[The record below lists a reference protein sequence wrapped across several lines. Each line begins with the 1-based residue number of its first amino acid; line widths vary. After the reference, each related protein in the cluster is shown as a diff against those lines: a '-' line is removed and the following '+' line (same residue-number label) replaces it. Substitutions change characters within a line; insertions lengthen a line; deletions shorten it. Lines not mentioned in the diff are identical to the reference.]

1 MVSRLNSAVAV
12 ALALAWPLASKAQ
25 TVITSAAPDRVA
37 VTIYRAP
44 GQGAGQAMDL
54 RWLRGYALITE
65 QRAVDLPAGRA
76 TVRFEG
82 VAGGMLPESVIVRGL
97 PAEVREKNLDADLLT
112 PQSLYAHT
120 LGRPVILR
128 RQHPKTGETTEEPAI
143 VRSSPEGGVILETRA
158 GYEAANCGPLQD
170 SLLYSRAP
178 AGLSAKPT
186 LSIETDA
193 PTPVRA
199 TLSVS
204 YLAWGFDWR
213 TNYVVTMQ
221 PGERR
226 AELAAWVTLASSDAT
241 SFPAATLAVVAGE
254 VNREERGR
262 RQQQESEPLVFRCY
276 LSALTAYAPPAPM
289 AVRVEEP
296 ALGEIVVTARR
307 RADVADAYAASIED
321 LGDLKLYR
329 APFDATVAAKAQ
341 KQVAMFTPR
350 RVRLAPVYVA
360 ALDAS
365 AQREPAVQAVRLEL
379 HGRNREADGL
389 GLPLPS
395 GQVAVLE
402 RWADT
407 DVLIGEGVL
416 PDKAVDERLEIN
428 IAAATQVAVS
438 AQRRRV
444 DHDTRY
450 VEMQVSNANPWP
462 ISFEAPIQIAADE
475 RLEASSVRL
484 ATKNAQPLWR
494 TRVPANGRAKLRF
507 RVAVK

>member
-1 MVSRLNSAVAV
+1 
-12 ALALAWPLASKAQ
+12 
-25 TVITSAAPDRVA
+25 
-37 VTIYRAP
+37 
-44 GQGAGQAMDL
+44 
-54 RWLRGYALITE
+54 
-65 QRAVDLPAGRA
+65 
-76 TVRFEG
+76 
-82 VAGGMLPESVIVRGL
+82 
-97 PAEVREKNLDADLLT
+97 
-112 PQSLYAHT
+112 
-120 LGRPVILR
+120 
-128 RQHPKTGETTEEPAI
+128 
-143 VRSSPEGGVILETRA
+143 
-158 GYEAANCGPLQD
+158 
-170 SLLYSRAP
+170 
-178 AGLSAKPT
+178 
-186 LSIETDA
+186 
-193 PTPVRA
+193 
-199 TLSVS
+199 VS

-416 PDKAVDERLEIN
+416 PDKAVDERLEID